1 LKVIDLKRI
10 ESMDYK
16 FENVIEGDFVTL
28 RKVVLDDAPDIYRW
42 RSSESGRYMRHVPD
56 YSLESQIEW
65 IRNRTASE
73 LNYIIYIKDSETKVG
88 MIAIYDVNSIDLVAN
103 VGRLLLSEE
112 YLKKSTPYG
121 LESLLLTYS
130 FVFDRMNFRKI
141 CGDILALNTEMFNMQ
156 KFLGMTQEGYLTQHV
171 LIDDKYQDLF
181 IMSLFKENFN
191 SYRKKIN
198 FFLRSFKQ

>member
-1 LKVIDLKRI
+1 
-10 ESMDYK
+10 MDYK

>member
-1 LKVIDLKRI
+1 
-10 ESMDYK
+10 MDCK
-16 FENVIEGDFVTL
+16 FENVIEGEFVTL
-28 RKVVLDDAPDIYRW
+28 RKVVLEDAPDIYRW
-42 RSSESGRYMRHVPD
+42 RTSESGRYMRHVPN
-56 YSLESQIEW
+56 YSLASQIEW

-73 LNYIIYIKDSETKVG
+73 LNYIIYTKDDSETKVG

-181 IMSLFKENFN
+181 IMSLFKENFK

>member
-1 LKVIDLKRI
+1 
-10 ESMDYK
+10 MDYK

-56 YSLESQIEW
+56 YSLASQIEW